1 MMTITKKEKEI
12 KELVRNLLEEDNRIA
27 ADTYFPVG
35 EFFEGLIGYFD
46 DTYNFI
52 KSVFKDVSLRIAF
65 ATGNSLY
72 YRIWLR
78 PINSESDKVSF
89 ENVFGY
95 LLDANNNDVVSFMN
109 NLSDIMYRNNPDS
122 SLTLEQYA
130 ENIQNELSFIRRETL
145 LQIMSLGQEVID
157 EVNTKNRKSA
167 KNLLISIK
175 SEFIDKYGDEDE
187 FVDIEN
193 DYYTI
198 VKIIDNFFYKVEEEY
213 DEVYLTRKID
223 NEEILYSE
231 LIDAIFEKNGLSA
244 LEQIEDIFVEM
255 YDYDV
260 SFRDVL
266 CIFEV
271 MEAFIKYSEELLVE
285 KIKEIESEE
294 E

>member
-12 KELVRNLLEEDNRIA
+12 KELVRNLLEDDNRIA
-27 ADTYFPVG
+27 ANTYFPVD

-52 KSVFKDVSLRIAF
+52 RSVLKDVSLRIAF

-145 LQIMSLGQEVID
+145 LQIMSLGREVID
-157 EVNTKNRKSA
+157 EVNAKNRKSV
-167 KNLLISIK
+167 NHLLTSIK
-175 SEFIDKYGDEDE
+175 SEFIDKYGNEAE

-193 DYYTI
+193 DYHTI
-198 VKIIDNFFYKVEEEY
+198 VEIINNFFYKVEEEY

-223 NEEILYSE
+223 DEEILYSE

-260 SFRDVL
+260 SFRDVM
-266 CIFEV
+266 CIFDV
-271 MEAFIKYSEELLVE
+271 MEAFIKYSEELLIE
-285 KIKEIESEE
+285 RIKEIESEE